1 MTRNLKIIITIGIV
15 LIGIVIGITSTG
27 LNYKIYKFVDHK
39 ILGLVSRVKTC
50 AEKEGTEGLQALIKT
65 GRCVPVS
72 EEEFYQKPDRN
83 PCAVCI
89 NGCDICPAGC
99 EECLIGIEKKE
110 KDPSMKWYYNPDNFN
125 GTNRQVEIETD
136 TLK

>member
-1 MTRNLKIIITIGIV
+1 MTRNLKIIIIIGIV

-39 ILGLVSRVKTC
+39 ILDSISRVKKC
-50 AEKEGTEGLQALIKT
+50 AEMEGIVGLKALIKT

-72 EEEFYQKPDRN
+72 EEESYQKPERN

-99 EECLIGIEKKE
+99 KECLIGIEKKE
-110 KDPSMKWYYNPDNFN
+110 KDPNMKWYYSSD
-125 GTNRQVEIETD
+125 VV
-136 TLK
+136 K